1 MSEDVY
7 KQLIQFEQIL
17 KNCIVDRFGT
27 SLSQDKKNV
36 LLNGSYLDKEKFAT
50 MNSGNEIQGKILRD
64 MLKSIISIKSIKEFT
79 LDNGTKMTLP
89 IGEDIES
96 EIIEFYATNI
106 ADKYQFGIDTKNPK
120 LTLAFGLI
128 EGLGSYVDNAVLNND
143 INAIF
148 AMPGVAHFAKTYT
161 DDLLSNYSTAKTNDN
176 SNSPMVIVD
185 DPVTSETP
193 ISEEIDILSL
203 TNTPDSTDEIIE
215 TISLEPT
222 LDNAT
227 PKQQTQD
234 NVADKQGVV
243 SEEQYKELC
252 MKYARNETL
261 TPEEF
266 NVLLMATPEL
276 VSEED
281 KLKMTNTT
289 ANISDSTEKH
299 EVIFRGFTIT
309 AFPTYFVI
317 LSIVLLVILGIII
330 L

>member
-106 ADKYQFGIDTKNPK
+106 ADKYQFGIDAKNPK

-128 EGLGSYVDNAVLNND
+128 EGLGSNVDNAVLNND

-227 PKQQTQD
+227 PEQQTQN

-289 ANISDSTEKH
+289 ANLSDSTEKH

>member
-7 KQLIQFEQIL
+7 NQLIQFEQIL
-17 KNCIVDRFGT
+17 KNCIVDRFGEN
-27 SLSQDKKNV
+27 LSQNKKNV

-64 MLKSIISIKSIKEFT
+64 MLKSIINIKSIKEFT

-96 EIIEFYATNI
+96 EIIEFYASNI
-106 ADKYQFGIDTKNPK
+106 ADKYQFGIDAKNPK

-128 EGLGSYVDNAVLNND
+128 EGLGSNVDNAILNND
-143 INAIF
+143 INSIF

-161 DDLLSNYSTAKTNDN
+161 DDLLSNYSTVKTNNN
-176 SNSPMVIVD
+176 SSSPMVIVD
-185 DPVTSETP
+185 DPVASETQT
-193 ISEEIDILSL
+193 SEEIDILSL
-203 TNTPDSTDEIIE
+203 AVTPSSTDDIIE
-215 TISLEPT
+215 TVSLDSNVNNTISNQQVQDSNT
-222 LDNAT
+222 DN
-227 PKQQTQD
+227 
-234 NVADKQGVV
+234 QGVV
-243 SEEQYKELC
+243 SEDKYKELC

-266 NVLLMATPEL
+266 NMLLISTPDL

-281 KLKMTNTT
+281 KVKMSTAPTT
-289 ANISDSTEKH
+289 LEDTTEKQ

-317 LSIVLLVILGIII
+317 LSIVLLVILGFII